1 MALLESV
8 ALTCPY
14 CGEEIEV
21 VVDCSVTEQQYVED
35 CSVCCRPLLL
45 AVCIGDNGVPSVR
58 ARHENE

>member
-8 ALTCPY
+8 PLMCPY

-45 AVCIGDNGVPSVR
+45 TVSIGDQGVPSVR

>member
-8 ALTCPY
+8 QLNCPY

-45 AVCIGDNGVPSVR
+45 TVSIGDHGVPSVR